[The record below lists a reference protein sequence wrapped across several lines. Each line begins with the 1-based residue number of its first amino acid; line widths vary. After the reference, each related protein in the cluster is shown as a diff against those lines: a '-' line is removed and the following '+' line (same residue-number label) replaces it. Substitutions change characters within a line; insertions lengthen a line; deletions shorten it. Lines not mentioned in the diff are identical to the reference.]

1 MVLIAVLGCGTMGL
15 KIAGN
20 FAYAGHTVQ
29 IFDSDT
35 NQMATA
41 LQRIERDRNQLFSD
55 GLIESSNFSGKILPL
70 TRFEDVVKDVEF
82 VFECIFEDLES
93 KRNLA
98 EKVGQCAP
106 TDVIICSNT
115 MQLDLEKISANL
127 QQKQNFLG
135 VRFLYPV
142 YYIREVE
149 LNLTPSTSAQT
160 INKLRK
166 LLEPMDKV
174 LFFRS
179 TSEPLILNEDQR
191 EYRRKVRLEFLR
203 EKKSNSIDCEE
214 KLPEL
219 TFSTSIDPNKSEKND
234 RQMNCSICLDRQRN
248 ALIRS
253 CNHLVTCYPCAL
265 VLFHNHHPCPVC
277 RQPIEEI
284 IRIFT

>member
-1 MVLIAVLGCGTMGL
+1 
-15 KIAGN
+15 
-20 FAYAGHTVQ
+20 
-29 IFDSDT
+29 
-35 NQMATA
+35 
-41 LQRIERDRNQLFSD
+41 
-55 GLIESSNFSGKILPL
+55 
-70 TRFEDVVKDVEF
+70 
-82 VFECIFEDLES
+82 
-93 KRNLA
+93 
-98 EKVGQCAP
+98 
-106 TDVIICSNT
+106 
-115 MQLDLEKISANL
+115 
-127 QQKQNFLG
+127 
-135 VRFLYPV
+135 
-142 YYIREVE
+142 
-149 LNLTPSTSAQT
+149 
-160 INKLRK
+160 
-166 LLEPMDKV
+166 MDKV

-191 EYRRKVRLEFLR
+191 EYRRKGSKKLSISNFEFPMSNFSVRLEFLR